1 MLNKRPALSLLL
13 GIAVSLALTACS
25 PVEYKPVTGSLLSA
39 KDGYMDEEIAPG
51 VHVIEVRQVG
61 GFQFIFNYD
70 ATITTFRQHWH
81 RRAKEL
87 CPAGYLGE
95 PEVLSPAEARL
106 EAFSCTTR
114 GCQDYPIVSGI
125 AYCHQRY
132 SL

>member
-1 MLNKRPALSLLL
+1 MTALHRTLTYPTFILVALLT
-13 GIAVSLALTACS
+13 GCS
-25 PVEYKPVTGSLLSA
+25 PVPYKPVTGLLGSA
-39 KDGYMDEEIAPG
+39 KDGYMDREMAPG

-70 ATITTFRQHWH
+70 DTIEAFIRHWH
-81 RRAKEL
+81 RRAGEL

-95 PEVLSPAEARL
+95 PEVLLPAEARL
-106 EAFSCTTR
+106 EEFLCDSR

-132 SL
+132 TL